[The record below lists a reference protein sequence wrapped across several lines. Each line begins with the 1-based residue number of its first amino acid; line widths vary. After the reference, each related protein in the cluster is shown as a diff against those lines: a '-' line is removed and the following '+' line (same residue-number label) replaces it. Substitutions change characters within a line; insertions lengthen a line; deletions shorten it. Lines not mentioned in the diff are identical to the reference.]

1 MEIAQLMQKL
11 DITEAEAI
19 QLLEDDKAID
29 RGVKLFELTEEQK
42 QAEKKAKATGTRTV
56 YNFQKRERKADNDKR
71 MIINY
76 LQSTLKNWFQSN
88 SQCTY
93 NACTNFEIV
102 NPEREFLFTYNGKK
116 YKIVLSAPRN

>member
-1 MEIAQLMQKL
+1 MKTLDLTQEEAVQLM
-11 DITEAEAI
+11 
-19 QLLEDDKAID
+19 EDDKRID
-29 RGVKLFELTEEQK
+29 KGEKLFELSKSENEVARK
-42 QAEKKAKATGTRTV
+42 MKNCARAVDAYGKART
-56 YNFQKRERKADNDKR
+56 RERKVDDDKQ

-116 YKIVLSAPRN
+116 YKIVLSAPRS